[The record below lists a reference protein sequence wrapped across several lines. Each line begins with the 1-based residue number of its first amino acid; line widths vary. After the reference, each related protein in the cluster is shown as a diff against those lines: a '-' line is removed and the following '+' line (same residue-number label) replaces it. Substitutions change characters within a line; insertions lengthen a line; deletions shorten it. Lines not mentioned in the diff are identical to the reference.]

1 MLHFCFIC
9 VILSKHKNV
18 QHINALVAQLDRV
31 TGYEPVGRGFESL
44 LAHQRI
50 YALCELAGCVFC
62 CPALLSTSQCRASPC
77 TKGVVK
83 KQRSKSQDFLLL
95 GNLDSFLCQIA
106 KITIL
111 AEFLVQ
117 QTQRQKNYV
126 FAVLKMWKIFLIYAA
141 FFIAGFF
148 KWNL

>member
-1 MLHFCFIC
+1 MVKTKTNFKLYFDLAFYQAIMLMNY
-9 VILSKHKNV
+9 L
-18 QHINALVAQLDRV
+18 
-31 TGYEPVGRGFESL
+31 TL
-44 LAHQRI
+44 LFRSI
-50 YALCELAGCVFC
+50 EDISR
-62 CPALLSTSQCRASPC
+62 PLSTFLFIALIIAADVIGI
-77 TKGVVK
+77 KGVVK

-117 QTQRQKNYV
+117 QTQRQKNCV

>member
-1 MLHFCFIC
+1 MKI
-9 VILSKHKNV
+9 I
-18 QHINALVAQLDRV
+18 R
-31 TGYEPVGRGFESL
+31 R
-44 LAHQRI
+44 RI
-50 YALCELAGCVFC
+50 EI
-62 CPALLSTSQCRASPC
+62 
-77 TKGVVK
+77 GVVK

-95 GNLDSFLCQIA
+95 GSLDSFLCQIA

-117 QTQRQKNYV
+117 QTQRQKNCV

>member
-1 MLHFCFIC
+1 M
-9 VILSKHKNV
+9 
-18 QHINALVAQLDRV
+18 
-31 TGYEPVGRGFESL
+31 YSL
-44 LAHQRI
+44 LFGINFIFFRYNSVNSHNVTAYNR
-50 YALCELAGCVFC
+50 
-62 CPALLSTSQCRASPC
+62 SK
-77 TKGVVK
+77 KGVVK

-117 QTQRQKNYV
+117 QTQRQKNCV